1 MKWVLVAVMV
11 TATVLSD
18 LLQSFEM
25 KRAGEQSVG
34 ARGLLRLVKMIAQR
48 KFLILAIVCMA
59 FSFFSF
65 MALVQVE
72 PLSFAVP
79 ASAASFILET
89 VLAKLVLKERVG
101 VKRAVG
107 ALIVLAGVAML
118 GG

>member
-1 MKWVLVAVMV
+1 
-11 TATVLSD
+11 
-18 LLQSFEM
+18 
-25 KRAGEQSVG
+25 VG
-34 ARGLLRLVKMIAQR
+34 ARGLLRLVKMIGHR

-89 VLAKLVLKERVG
+89 VLAKLVLKEQVG
-101 VKRAVG
+101 MKRAVG